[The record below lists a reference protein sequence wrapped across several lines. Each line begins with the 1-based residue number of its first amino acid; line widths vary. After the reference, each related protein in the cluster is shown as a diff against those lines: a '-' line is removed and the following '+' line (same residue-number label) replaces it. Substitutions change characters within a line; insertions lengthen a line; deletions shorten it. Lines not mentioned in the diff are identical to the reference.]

1 MARITPIP
9 NVNKEIANL
18 ATLEDKDL
26 VIEVSNKNQNALA
39 EVYRRTGAILVATA
53 AKVTKSQQLAEDVVQ
68 EVIVRLWNE
77 PEKFDSSRGTLK
89 AFLLVQ
95 THRRA
100 IDLVRSEVA
109 RTKRQEKVAS
119 FKETKSTRFEDMVVD
134 QVQMRSILIA
144 LAHLTEAERMAIELA
159 YFHGYTY
166 TEVAKILREPDGT
179 IKSRIRTGLRKI
191 RETLEREVSRDGVQ
205 DDSH

>member
-1 MARITPIP
+1 MARITPLP
-9 NVNKEIANL
+9 KTNKEVAQLSILDDN
-18 ATLEDKDL
+18 EL
-26 VIEVSNKNQNALA
+26 VQEVIKRDQGALA

-53 AKVTKSQQLAEDVVQ
+53 AKVTKSQQLAEEVVQ
-68 EVIVRLWNE
+68 EVIVKLWNE
-77 PEKFDSSRGTLK
+77 PEKFDASRGSLK

-109 RTKRQEKVAS
+109 RTKRQERVAS
-119 FKETKSTRFEDMVVD
+119 FKENESTRFEDMVVD

-144 LAHLTEAERMAIELA
+144 LANLTEAERMAIELA

-191 RETLEREVSRDGVQ
+191 KETLEREKSRDGVQ

>member
-1 MARITPIP
+1 MARITPLP
-9 NVNKEIANL
+9 KTNKEVAQLSILDDN
-18 ATLEDKDL
+18 EL
-26 VIEVSNKNQNALA
+26 VQEVIKRDQGALA

-53 AKVTKSQQLAEDVVQ
+53 AKVTKSQQLAEEVVQ
-68 EVIVRLWNE
+68 EVIVKLWNE
-77 PEKFDSSRGTLK
+77 PEKFDASRGSLK

-109 RTKRQEKVAS
+109 RTKRQERVAS
-119 FKETKSTRFEDMVVD
+119 FKENESTRFEDMVVD

-144 LAHLTEAERMAIELA
+144 LANLTEAERMAIELA

-179 IKSRIRTGLRKI
+179 IKSRIRAGLRKI
-191 RETLEREVSRDGVQ
+191 KETLEREKSRDGVQ

>member
-1 MARITPIP
+1 MARITPLP

-26 VIEVSNKNQNALA
+26 VREVSNKNQDALA

-53 AKVTKSQQLAEDVVQ
+53 AKVTKSQPLAEEVVQ
-68 EVIVRLWNE
+68 EVIVKLWNE
-77 PEKFDSSRGTLK
+77 PEKFDSTRGTLK

-119 FKETKSTRFEDMVVD
+119 FKENESTRFEDMVVD
-134 QVQMRSILIA
+134 QVQMQSILIA
-144 LAHLTEAERMAIELA
+144 LANFDRGRADGNRVSLLPWIHLYRGGEDTSRTRWNNQKPNTHWAPKDKRDVGERKE
-159 YFHGYTY
+159 
-166 TEVAKILREPDGT
+166 
-179 IKSRIRTGLRKI
+179 SRWG
-191 RETLEREVSRDGVQ
+191 SG
-205 DDSH
+205 